1 MASMKNSILFI
12 SLAALSLAILKL
24 IFGVVSGSIIIL
36 ASALDSLID
45 VVFSL
50 LNYFALRKIESPSN
64 KYFNYGFG
72 KLEGLASL
80 FEGCLI
86 FASGIYIIYKSF
98 IKFMNNGVID
108 SLNQGLFVMIVSI
121 CVTLFLV
128 LYLKNIL
135 KHKTNLII
143 EAEFL
148 HYKTDLLSNLAIII
162 SLVVIEITG
171 FDFLDSII
179 GGLLGVYIC
188 YSAFKISKNGLLML
202 LDKAIDDDLYKKIV
216 DILDKEPKITSYHDL
231 KSRISSNV
239 IFLEYHL
246 VFNENIS
253 LFDAHSI
260 SNEIE
265 RSIEKLSDAYKWTI
279 LVHLDPYDDSQ

>member
-1 MASMKNSILFI
+1 MASIKNSILFI

-98 IKFMNNGVID
+98 IKFMDNGVID
-108 SLNQGLFVMIVSI
+108 SLSQGLFVMIVSI

-135 KHKTNLII
+135 KHKANLII
-143 EAEFL
+143 EAELL

-162 SLVVIEITG
+162 SLVIIEITG
-171 FDFLDSII
+171 FDFLDSLI

-265 RSIEKLSDAYKWTI
+265 HSIEKLSDAYKWTI